1 MLTVAMMFALCNL
14 IFSEQLLKYA
24 KKMGDLQD
32 GLIGISV
39 AVSLIVAF
47 VLGYA
52 SSFMLRLR
60 KREFGTYLT
69 LGMTRR
75 NILMMFTVE
84 NLLIGAIALG
94 SGIMLGLVFFQG
106 IMGLVARV
114 LDLRIS
120 FAKYSMSGL
129 FLTIGLT
136 VTMFLLSTAASA
148 LYLKR
153 VSIYEL
159 IYADKRVDRPV
170 KHPVIWLGI
179 TVLSFA
185 CIIVSIFGSYH
196 ALRDMFLTNA
206 SDTSSSTKLFGYLTL
221 LAIAVVFY
229 QVGFSKSV
237 IHLLLKNDRLKCSGT
252 NTFVLRQLSGQLSAN
267 SVLCGIIAFLIAAT
281 VLCTNVSFGQ
291 KATSKQYLDQ
301 NFPFDITA
309 NLTDNKDAPYSCEE
323 AIRYIEKYAKI
334 QNMLPYNIFTSGNGD
349 LHTFTPW
356 SGEQYEH
363 LYDSFI
369 TESDFNRLIAELDY
383 EPVTLENN
391 FLILVSSAN
400 INKCDFSNATLS
412 VKGTK
417 YNLKE
422 VTDRYPTLARCYFL
436 AVVPDSAVTGM
447 EVESE
452 QVAFNLEDNGYDAQA
467 LYDELSYTIPTDQGY
482 RIERCNYGIRA
493 YYELE
498 ENSLTAILIVGELYM
513 SIVFVFMAVAILT
526 MKLLSGIPEDR
537 NRYDLLYK
545 IGVSRE
551 EQKKALFRQTISLF
565 TVPFFIP
572 VLLSI
577 PSAFIC
583 GQIVKFGGF
592 PTLVPQMYAN
602 AGLIAVVLIA
612 IQGLYFLATYSV
624 QVRNVIH

>member
-1 MLTVAMMFALCNL
+1 MFSKLALRNVKRQFGNYVIYFITVTLTVAMMFALCNL
-14 IFSEQLLKYA
+14 IFSEQLLGYA
-24 KKMGDLQD
+24 KKMEELQD
-32 GLIGISV
+32 GLIGITV

-52 SSFMLRLR
+52 SSFMLKLR

-75 NILMMFTVE
+75 NILIMFTVE
-84 NLLIGAIALG
+84 NLLIGAVALG
-94 SGIMLGLVFFQG
+94 SGILLGLVFFQG

-114 LDLRIS
+114 LEIKIAL
-120 FAKYSMSGL
+120 AKYSMPGL
-129 FLTIGLT
+129 LLTIGLT
-136 VTMFLLSTAASA
+136 VFMFLLSTVSSA

-153 VSIYEL
+153 VSIQEL
-159 IYADKRVDRPV
+159 IHADKKVDRPV
-170 KHPVIWLGI
+170 KHPVIWLSI
-179 TVLSFA
+179 TILSFVS
-185 CIIVSIFGSYH
+185 IIVSIFGSYH

-221 LAIAVVFY
+221 LTIAVVFY
-229 QVGFSKSV
+229 HIGFSKSV
-237 IHLLLKNDRLKCSGT
+237 IHLLLKIDRLKCSGT
-252 NTFVLRQLSGQLSAN
+252 NIFVLRQLSGQLSAN

-301 NFPFDITA
+301 SFPFDITA
-309 NLTDNKDAPYSCEE
+309 NLTDNKDAPYSSEE
-323 AIRYIEKYAKI
+323 AIRYIEKYATIKK
-334 QNMLPYNIFTSGNGD
+334 MLPYIIYTSGNGD

-369 TESDFNRLIAELDY
+369 KESDFNRLITELGY
-383 EPVTLENN
+383 EPVSLKNS

-400 INKCDFSNATLS
+400 INKCNFSNATLS

-422 VTDRYPTLARCYFL
+422 VTDRYPNLARCYFL
-436 AVVPDSAVTGM
+436 TVVPDEAVSGL
-447 EVESE
+447 EVETK
-452 QVAFNLEDNGYDAQA
+452 QVAFDLDDNGYDAQA
-467 LYDELSYTIPTDQGY
+467 FYDELSYTIPTEQGY
-482 RIERCNYGIRA
+482 QIERCNYSIRA

-526 MKLLSGIPEDR
+526 MKLLSGLPEDR

-545 IGVSRE
+545 LGVSRE
-551 EQKKALFRQTISLF
+551 EQKKALLRQTISLF
-565 TVPFFIP
+565 TVPFFLP

-583 GQIVKFGGF
+583 GQIVKLGGYHTF
-592 PTLVPQMYAN
+592 NIYN
-602 AGLIAVVLIA
+602 
-612 IQGLYFLATYSV
+612 LA
-624 QVRNVIH
+624 